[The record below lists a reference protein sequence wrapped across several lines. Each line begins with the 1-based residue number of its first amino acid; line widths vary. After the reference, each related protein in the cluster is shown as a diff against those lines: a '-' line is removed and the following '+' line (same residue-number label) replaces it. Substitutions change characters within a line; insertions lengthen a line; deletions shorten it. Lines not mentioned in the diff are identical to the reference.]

1 MLNFT
6 FDFTKRNA
14 ADDLI
19 DELIEKVLAAYPPE
33 RLERIRSRTTAAWK
47 NDNYAEKFGDRIT
60 YCPVDPNVELPLD
73 VPTNADEAQK
83 DMIAQL
89 EFMLHQSTIDSDYYP
104 AFRSWCD
111 QCTIPSMFE
120 CVNEYSSDKTSV
132 QVVPVIH
139 EPFNVYSLPKAE
151 FRKGFPCYDI
161 LEQMAWRHQR
171 CGGRIWSY
179 MSDVQG
185 PFSSAAQ
192 MWGITEFMGDLYEY
206 PNEVHHLQQL
216 CTDAIIRF
224 FHEMYAAVDGKLV
237 PLHALPYIWIPD
249 DVGVAVSDDFLSL
262 MSVDAIS
269 EFNVPYLERIGEEFG
284 GITVHS
290 CGRINHIVELLNE
303 MKALKGL
310 NFSATETDLR
320 LFAQKVDPKIGVFV
334 HKSGLSMNDLPLLSA
349 EEHIR
354 LCRDVFRETGICVI
368 SNPMPMIDE
377 GFPGATDEVRAKWL
391 EAAKL

>member
-14 ADDLI
+14 ADDII

-33 RLERIRSRTTAAWK
+33 RLERIRARVTAAWK
-47 NDNYAEKFGDRIT
+47 NDNYADKFGDRIA
-60 YCPVDPNVELPLD
+60 YCPVDPNVELSLD
-73 VPTNADEAQK
+73 VPTNLEESQA

-89 EFMLHQSTIDSDYYP
+89 QFMLHQSTIDSEYYP

-111 QCTIPSMFE
+111 QSTIPSMFE

-132 QVVPVIH
+132 HVKPVIDK
-139 EPFNVYSLPKAE
+139 PSDVYLLPTAE

-179 MSDVQG
+179 MTDVQG
-185 PFSSAAQ
+185 PFSAAAQ
-192 MWGITEFMGDLYEY
+192 MWWVQGFMADLYTY
-206 PNEVHHLQQL
+206 PEEVHHLQRL
-216 CTDAIIRF
+216 CTDAIIWF
-224 FHEMYAAVDGKLV
+224 FREMYDVVEQKLV
-237 PLHALPYIWIPD
+237 PLHALPFTWIPN

-262 MSVDAIS
+262 VGVDTIR
-269 EFNVPYLERIGEEFG
+269 EFNIPYLEQVGEAFG
-284 GITVHS
+284 GVTVHS
-290 CGRINHIVELLNE
+290 CGRINHAVEVLNE
-303 MKALKGL
+303 MKTLKGL
-310 NFSATETDLR
+310 NFSTSETDLR
-320 LFAQKVDPKIGVFV
+320 LYAQKHNPKAGLFV
-334 HKSGLSMNDLPLLSA
+334 HKSGLSMNGLPLLTA

-354 LCRDVFRETGICVI
+354 LCRDVFLETGICVI

-377 GFPGATDEVRAKWL
+377 GFAGVTEEMRAKWL
-391 EAAKL
+391 EAAGL